1 LRRNSDPK
9 KAARADL
16 IEFSLSCE
24 AIRKLQKEF
33 VPEKLQKA
41 DKQNRERH
49 LARIKIVKQLINAE
63 TESRTSARSTSSNPT
78 PNTDTNTPEPFFLD
92 DIHEEE
98 IDEISDREQAYQKR
112 KRFVYR
118 KSTNNFFSEYK
129 EQALRIDP
137 NINPDVFL
145 LPASLPMCFSHDGC
159 GPDFHGIMDSLGI
172 DIVENGY
179 EDKDEDEDKIA
190 EGHTSRR
197 NRA

>member
-1 LRRNSDPK
+1 MWFPGKDDFKSFVLSFMKETLRRNSDPK

-63 TESRTSARSTSSNPT
+63 TESTTSARSTSSNPT

-112 KRFVYR
+112 KRFVCR
-118 KSTNNFFSEYK
+118 KSTNNCFFRVQGTGS
-129 EQALRIDP
+129 
-137 NINPDVFL
+137 
-145 LPASLPMCFSHDGC
+145 
-159 GPDFHGIMDSLGI
+159 
-172 DIVENGY
+172 
-179 EDKDEDEDKIA
+179 KDRSKY
-190 EGHTSRR
+190 
-197 NRA
+197 

>member
-1 LRRNSDPK
+1 MHYYQLNEIFGLVIKPY
-9 KAARADL
+9 KA
-16 IEFSLSCE
+16 
-24 AIRKLQKEF
+24 
-33 VPEKLQKA
+33 KA
-41 DKQNRERH
+41 TKRP
-49 LARIKIVKQLINAE
+49 E
-63 TESRTSARSTSSNPT
+63 TESTTSSRSTSSNPT

-112 KRFVYR
+112 KRFVYPAAEKVR
-118 KSTNNFFSEYK
+118 TKFISEYK

-137 NINPDVFL
+137 KINPDVFL
-145 LPASLPMCFSHDGC
+145 LPASFPMCFSHDGC